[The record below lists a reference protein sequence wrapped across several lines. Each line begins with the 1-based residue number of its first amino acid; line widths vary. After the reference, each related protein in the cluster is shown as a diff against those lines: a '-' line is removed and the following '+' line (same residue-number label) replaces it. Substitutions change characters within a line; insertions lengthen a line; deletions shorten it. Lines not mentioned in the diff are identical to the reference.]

1 MATRR
6 ATVVGS
12 DHTGS
17 LDPEPAAPARPAV
30 SAKRPDIKVTAAREE
45 QRFVGPIPLAIG
57 FIALAGVLSMALRA
71 HSRAEDANFVSARD
85 GVAQYEL
92 GRSENERNYD
102 DPIYEDA
109 LASLARVEPGSNS
122 AGAAQT
128 LSDDIKHKRDLF
140 RQRIRKREEVQAEV
154 QQEVV
159 DRDRES
165 IAAHQVSLLTPKKE
179 FPECKE
185 GAGHAH

>member
-1 MATRR
+1 AHSLHRSRAGLQDPQLRLHVVHLRPQRALHQIPPDRQRPAAGRVVPGAPLMATRR
-6 ATVVGS
+6 APVVGS

-85 GVAQYEL
+85 G
-92 GRSENERNYD
+92 
-102 DPIYEDA
+102 
-109 LASLARVEPGSNS
+109 
-122 AGAAQT
+122 
-128 LSDDIKHKRDLF
+128 
-140 RQRIRKREEVQAEV
+140 
-154 QQEVV
+154 
-159 DRDRES
+159 
-165 IAAHQVSLLTPKKE
+165 
-179 FPECKE
+179 
-185 GAGHAH
+185 